1 MIICHPLKLIFI
13 KTKKVGGTSFEIAL
27 SSYCDDGSIIAPISP
42 KDEESRRGLG
52 YPGPQNH
59 QTQTWPNGHEG
70 TQAFFNHMTA
80 GQIRAAVPQ
89 DIWESYT
96 KITIWRDPYDAIIS
110 RYYWER
116 MDKRD
121 IPFDQFV
128 GHFRSV
134 LSENRRIAPLT
145 GPNSPDIFLRYEHLE
160 EDVNALGIDGLW
172 ARFSSLSAKGALR
185 PKRGADPATVFAA
198 HPDTADL
205 IEQEAA
211 DEIARFGY
219 ARPVATPDQV
229 PPNRTSAAI
238 SGHPPSGSGA
248 APGPR
253 PDFIFTLSA
262 GRTGTAWLAR
272 FLGENLNIPSVHE
285 PFGLDDYG
293 TRLPSIGHMR
303 RFNTYGMNGPICD
316 FWEGKLGELQAPYAE
331 SNHTLGK
338 CGLIE
343 SLVEH
348 GLAPRST
355 IVVLRRDLAKQI
367 ASYINRNDFFNI
379 TVPWQWYLHPTYPN
393 KIVDPT
399 PLKHLGDVG
408 TAIWYALE
416 MEARYA
422 YYKALYA
429 DQLHF
434 VETTLEEATTPNGAA
449 KLLRAL
455 GHTRHAK
462 LPPKTN
468 ASPQNNHITDTL
480 IAEVETLLSRINFNA
495 EEAAKGF
502 IQRGNRLDVPVPPRQ
517 GGTIGKIAAE

>member
-27 SSYCDDGSIIAPISP
+27 SSYCDANSIITPISA
-42 KDEESRRGLG
+42 KDEETRRELS

-59 QTQTWPNGHEG
+59 KAQIWPDGNEG
-70 TQAFFNHMTA
+70 SEAFFNHMTA

-110 RYYWER
+110 RYYWEG
-116 MDKRD
+116 MDNRN

-134 LSENRRIAPLT
+134 LSENRRIAPLE
-145 GPNSPDIFLRYEHLE
+145 GPNSPDICLRYEHLE
-160 EDVNALGIDGLW
+160 EDVNALGIDDLW

-185 PKRGADPATVFAA
+185 PKSGADPATVFAA

-205 IEQEAA
+205 IEREAA

-219 ARPVATPDQV
+219 ARPVATPD
-229 PPNRTSAAI
+229 PATLKRTTASA
-238 SGHPPSGSGA
+238 SGAMPSGSVTSPA
-248 APGPR
+248 PR

-272 FLGENLNIPSVHE
+272 FLGENMNIPSVHE
-285 PFGLDDYG
+285 PLGLDDYG

-303 RFNTYGMNGPICD
+303 HFNTYGMNGPVCD

-343 SLVEH
+343 AVVDH
-348 GLAPRST
+348 GLAPRTT
-355 IVVLRRDLAKQI
+355 IIILRRSLAKQI
-367 ASYINRNDFFNI
+367 ASYINRSDFSNVTI
-379 TVPWQWYLHPTYPN
+379 PWQWYLHPNYRN
-393 KIVDPT
+393 NILDPSQLT
-399 PLKHLGDVG
+399 PMGEIGV
-408 TAIWYALE
+408 AIWYALE
-416 MEARYA
+416 METRYA
-422 YYKALYA
+422 YYKHLHGH
-429 DQLHF
+429 QLRF
-434 VETTLEEATTPNGAA
+434 VETTLEEANTADGAA
-449 KLLRAL
+449 RLMQSLGYPGRAL
-455 GHTRHAK
+455 
-462 LPPKTN
+462 LPPKMN
-468 ASPQNNHITDTL
+468 ASNTTSSTTEALVGEI
-480 IAEVETLLSRINFNA
+480 ETLLQRFSFDP
-495 EEAAKGF
+495 EDVAKGF
-502 IQRGNRLDVPVPPRQ
+502 IQRGNRLDVPAVPRQ
-517 GGTIGKIAAE
+517 GTTAGKVAAE

>member
-27 SSYCDDGSIIAPISP
+27 SSYCDDGSIITPISP
-42 KDEESRRGLG
+42 KDEESRRELG

-59 QTQTWPNGHEG
+59 QTQTWPDGHEG

-110 RYYWER
+110 RYYCER
-116 MDKRD
+116 VDKRD

-172 ARFSSLSAKGALR
+172 TRFSSLSAKGELR
-185 PKRGADPATVFAA
+185 PKHGTDPATVFAQ

-219 ARPVATPDQV
+219 ARPVATPNPV
-229 PPNRTSAAI
+229 TPNRTSAAI

-285 PFGLDDYG
+285 PLGLDAYG
-293 TRLPSIGHMR
+293 KEMPSIRHMR
-303 RFNTYGMNGPICD
+303 GYNSYGMDGPVCD
-316 FWEGKLGELQAPYAE
+316 FWEGKFAGLQAPYAE

-343 SLVEH
+343 ALVDN
-348 GLAPRST
+348 GLAPHT
-355 IVVLRRDLAKQI
+355 IVIILRRNLAKQI
-367 ASYINRNDFFNI
+367 ASYVLRNDFFNI
-379 TVPWQWYLHPTYPN
+379 TIPWQWYLHPNYRN
-393 KIVDPT
+393 NILDSSQLT
-399 PLKHLGDVG
+399 PMGEIGV
-408 TAIWYALE
+408 AIWYALE

-422 YYKALYA
+422 YYKYLYGH
-429 DQLHF
+429 QLRF
-434 VETTLEEATTPNGAA
+434 VETTLEEANTADGAA
-449 KLLRAL
+449 RLIHSLGHRGRAL
-455 GHTRHAK
+455 
-462 LPPKTN
+462 LPPKMN
-468 ASPQNNHITDTL
+468 ASNTTGSTTEALVDEI
-480 IAEVETLLSRINFNA
+480 EVLLQRLSFDPD
-495 EEAAKGF
+495 EVAKGF
-502 IQRGNRLDVPVPPRQ
+502 IQRGNRLDVPALPRQ
-517 GGTIGKIAAE
+517 DATVGKVAAE

>member
-27 SSYCDDGSIIAPISP
+27 SSYCDDGSIITPISP
-42 KDEESRRGLG
+42 KDEESRRELG

-59 QTQTWPNGHEG
+59 QTQTWPDGNEG

-172 ARFSSLSAKGALR
+172 TRFSSLSAKGALR

-219 ARPVATPDQV
+219 ARPVATPGPV
-229 PPNRTSAAI
+229 TLNRTSAAI

-422 YYKALYA
+422 YYKALYG

-495 EEAAKGF
+495 EEAAMSF